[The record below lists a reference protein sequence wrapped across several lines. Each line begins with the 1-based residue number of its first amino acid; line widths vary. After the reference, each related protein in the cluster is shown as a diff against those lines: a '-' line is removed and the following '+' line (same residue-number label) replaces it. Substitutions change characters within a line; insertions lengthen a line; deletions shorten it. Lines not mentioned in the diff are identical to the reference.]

1 MTWRPGPCVYPARL
15 FDGRHVRRRQ
25 LSAIDLLA
33 VMEAA
38 AQRQR
43 RSEDGKRYESAHDL
57 ILLLSL
63 TLDLGTR
70 DCVHLTA
77 LRLEKR

>member
-1 MTWRPGPCVYPARL
+1 
-15 FDGRHVRRRQ
+15 
-25 LSAIDLLA
+25 
-33 VMEAA
+33 MEAA

-57 ILLLSL
+57 ILLLLL

-70 DCVHLTA
+70 DFVHLTA